1 VAPIAGR
8 SDIRPLLDFL
18 HFSLEFFYFELN
30 LFRPYFIIFFL
41 IFVFSLHIAQLVGFV
56 LQLFYPFFRGQ

>member
-1 VAPIAGR
+1 MAPIAGR

-30 LFRPYFIIFFL
+30 LFRPYFIIFSDFL
-41 IFVFSLHIAQLVGFV
+41 FFLYISLN
-56 LQLFYPFFRGQ
+56 